1 MEVRMSTKKE
11 TQGFTEEELA
21 AMKERVKELKAE
33 ASQSKGSQKAK
44 AQGESDVLEKIAEMA
59 EPDRSMAARLYE
71 LIKDTVPDLWP
82 KTWYG
87 MPAFA
92 KDGKVICFFQS
103 GDKFKTRYSTLG
115 FSDTANLDDGD
126 MWPTSYAVQEWNEAV
141 EAKIIDLVKQAVS
154 EG

>member
-1 MEVRMSTKKE
+1 MSTKNQ
-11 TQGFTEEELA
+11 TQGFTEEELE
-21 AMKERVKELKAE
+21 AMRARAEELKAE

-71 LIKDTVPDLWP
+71 LIKETNPDLWP

-103 GDKFKTRYSTLG
+103 GEKFKTRYSTFG
-115 FSDTANLDDGD
+115 FSDSANLDDGP
-126 MWPTSYAVQEWNEAV
+126 MWPTSYAIHEWNEAV
-141 EAKIIDLVKQAVS
+141 ESRIVALVKQAVS
-154 EG
+154 E